1 MIMEKAIERTKALLS
16 NWCCDELKEAAQA
29 WLNSIGTDKEKEAGR
44 KYVLELQDS
53 IVTVDGMLAFLPTDE
68 AKAKFGEETANKFY
82 EHAKDLKAQGV
93 ANCDCPACTAA
104 SAVLEVKDEILK

>member
-1 MIMEKAIERTKALLS
+1 MEKAIERTKVLLS

-29 WLNSIGTDKEKEAGR
+29 WLDSIGTDKEKEAGK

-82 EHAKDLKAQGV
+82 EHAKNLKAQGV

-104 SAVLEVKDEILK
+104 SAVLELKNGIL

>member
-1 MIMEKAIERTKALLS
+1 MEKAIERTKALLS

-68 AKAKFGEETANKFY
+68 AKTKFGEEIAKEVY
-82 EHAKDLKAQGV
+82 EHAKDLKAQGI

-104 SAVLEVKDEILK
+104 SAVLELKDEILK

>member
-1 MIMEKAIERTKALLS
+1 MEKAIERTKALLS
-16 NWCCDELKEAAQA
+16 GWCCDELKEAGQA
-29 WLNSIGTDKEKEAGR
+29 WLKAIGTDKEKEAGR

-68 AKAKFGEETANKFY
+68 AEAKFGEETANKFY
-82 EHAKDLKAQGV
+82 EHAKELKVQGV
-93 ANCDCPACTAA
+93 ANCDCPACIAA

>member
-1 MIMEKAIERTKALLS
+1 MEKAIERTKELLS
-16 NWCCDELKEAAQA
+16 NWCCDELKEAAQN
-29 WLNSIGTDKEKEAGR
+29 WLDSIGTDKEKEAGK

-53 IVTVDGMLAFLPTDE
+53 IVTVDGMLAFLTTDE

-82 EHAKDLKAQGV
+82 EHAKELKAQGV

-104 SAVLEVKDEILK
+104 SAVLELKDEILK

>member
-1 MIMEKAIERTKALLS
+1 MEKAIERTKALLS

-93 ANCDCPACTAA
+93 ANCDCPACKAA

>member
-1 MIMEKAIERTKALLS
+1 MEKAIERTKALLS

>member
-1 MIMEKAIERTKALLS
+1 MEKAIERTKVLLS

-29 WLNSIGTDKEKEAGR
+29 WIDSIGTDKEKEAG
-44 KYVLELQDS
+44 KEYVLELQDS

-104 SAVLEVKDEILK
+104 SAVLELKDEILK

>member
-1 MIMEKAIERTKALLS
+1 MEKAIEKTKVLLS
-16 NWCCDELKEAAQA
+16 NWCCAELKDAAQT
-29 WLNSIGTDKEKEAGR
+29 WLDSIGTDKEKEAGG

-82 EHAKDLKAQGV
+82 EHAKELKAQGV

-104 SAVLEVKDEILK
+104 LAVLELKEEILK

>member
-1 MIMEKAIERTKALLS
+1 MEKAIEKTKLLLS
-16 NWCCDELKEAAQA
+16 DWCCDELKEAAQT
-29 WLNSIGTDKEKEAGR
+29 WLDSIGTDKQKEAGR

-82 EHAKDLKAQGV
+82 EHAKELKAQGI

-104 SAVLEVKDEILK
+104 SAVLELKEEILK

>member
-1 MIMEKAIERTKALLS
+1 MEKAIERTKVLLS
-16 NWCCDELKEAAQA
+16 NWCCDELKDVAQN
-29 WLNSIGTDKEKEAGR
+29 WLDSIGTDKEKEAGK

-82 EHAKDLKAQGV
+82 EHAKELKAQGV

-104 SAVLEVKDEILK
+104 SAVLEVKDKILK